1 MPKRIKITLYIILI
15 LVIVGVIWLML
26 WNINPKTQTPADTS
40 AEILT
45 EETIETWDT
54 IDLELQNPTFEEDVM
69 KDLEGFFN
77 DNNGYED
84 VQWEYWFTNP
94 EDE

>member
-1 MPKRIKITLYIILI
+1 MFWQTNIKQTLTDT
-15 LVIVGVIWLML
+15 
-26 WNINPKTQTPADTS
+26 NI
-40 AEILT
+40 EILT
-45 EETIETWDT
+45 WEDTIETWDT
-54 IDLELQNPTFEEDVM
+54 VDLQLQNSTFEDDVM